1 VRVADFDFDLP
12 PDLIA
17 TRPIEPR
24 DAARLLV
31 VDRASGAIT
40 DWVFRDLPDLLEPGD
55 LLVGNDAKV
64 IPARLHGRRADT
76 GGAVEVFLLRPEGA
90 RRWRALVNPGRRLR
104 PGVRVAFDEGAS
116 CVVAAVLE
124 TGERLVDFEGA
135 AGAEIDVLA
144 LAERIGAVPL
154 PPYLRRDADA
164 ADRTD
169 YQTVYARS
177 PGAVAA
183 PTAGLH
189 VTPEVLARLAV
200 RGVGFASVTL
210 DVGPGTFRPVTV
222 DDLDDHQMD
231 EETYEIPA
239 ATAEAIA
246 RTKAAGRRVVA
257 LGTTVVRTLEAAAS
271 AVGESGGGRVPA
283 GRGATRL
290 FVKPGFRFRV
300 IDALVTNFHL
310 PKSTLLALV
319 SAFGGVEVIR
329 RAYAH
334 AVAQRYRFYSYGDAM
349 LIRPYGEAR

>member
-1 VRVADFDFDLP
+1 MRAADFDFVLP
-12 PDLIA
+12 PELIA
-17 TRPIEPR
+17 ARPIEPR

-31 VDRASGAIT
+31 VDRATGAIT
-40 DWVFRDLPDLLEPGD
+40 DRIFRDLPDLLEPGD

-76 GGAVEVFLLRPEGA
+76 GGAVEVFLLRAEGA

-104 PGVRVAFDEGAS
+104 PGVRVAFEGGAS
-116 CVVAAVLE
+116 CVVAEVLE

-135 AGAEIDVLA
+135 AGAELDVLA
-144 LAERIGAVPL
+144 FAERIGAVPL
-154 PPYLRRDADA
+154 PPYLRREADA

-169 YQTVYARS
+169 YQTVYARV

-189 VTPEVLARLAV
+189 VTPDVLARLAA

-222 DDLDDHQMD
+222 DDLDDHLMD
-231 EETYEIPA
+231 EETYEVPA

-257 LGTTVVRTLEAAAS
+257 LGTTVVRTLEAAA
-271 AVGESGGGRVPA
+271 ANDDAGRVPA

-290 FVKPGFRFRV
+290 FVKPGHRFRV

-310 PKSTLLALV
+310 PKSTLLVLV
-319 SAFGGVEVIR
+319 SAFGGSDLVR
-329 RAYAH
+329 RAYVH
-334 AVAQRYRFYSYGDAM
+334 AVSSRYRFYSYGDAM
-349 LIRPYGEAR
+349 LIRPYGVR

>member
-1 VRVADFDFDLP
+1 VRAADFDFELP

-31 VDRASGAIT
+31 VDRATGEIA
-40 DWVFRDLPDLLEPGD
+40 DRVFRDLPDLLEPGD

-76 GGAVEVFLLRPEGA
+76 GGAVEVFLLRAEGA

-104 PGVRVAFDEGAS
+104 PGVRVAFEGGAS
-116 CVVAAVLE
+116 CVVAEVLE

-135 AGAEIDVLA
+135 AGAEIDVLG

-169 YQTVYARS
+169 YQTVYARV

-189 VTPEVLARLAV
+189 VTPGVLARLATH
-200 RGVGFASVTL
+200 GVGFASVTL

-231 EETYEIPA
+231 EETFDVPA

-246 RTKAAGRRVVA
+246 CTHAAGGRVVA
-257 LGTTVVRTLEAAAS
+257 LGTTVVRTLEAAATGS
-271 AVGESGGGRVPA
+271 SGASEDVGRVPA

-290 FVKPGFRFRV
+290 FVKPGYRFRV

-310 PKSTLLALV
+310 PKSTLLVLV
-319 SAFGGVEVIR
+319 SAFGGSELVR

-334 AVAQRYRFYSYGDAM
+334 AVANRYRFYSYGDAM
-349 LIRPYGEAR
+349 LVR

>member
-1 VRVADFDFDLP
+1 MRAADFDFDLP
-12 PDLIA
+12 PELVA

-31 VDRASGAIT
+31 LDRAAGAL
-40 DWVFRDLPDLLEPGD
+40 DDRVFRDLPGLLEPGD

-76 GGAVEVFLLRPEGA
+76 GGAVEVFLLRAEGA

-104 PGVRVAFDEGAS
+104 PGVRVAFEGGAS
-116 CVVAAVLE
+116 CVVAEVLE

-164 ADRTD
+164 ADRSD
-169 YQTVYARS
+169 YQTVYAKV

-189 VTPEVLARLAV
+189 VTPEVLAGLAA
-200 RGVGFASVTL
+200 RGLGFASVTL

-222 DDLDDHQMD
+222 DDLDDHRMD
-231 EETYEIPA
+231 EETYEVPV
-239 ATAEAIA
+239 ATADAIA

-257 LGTTVVRTLEAAAS
+257 LGTTVVRTLEAAA
-271 AVGESGGGRVPA
+271 ADETGRVTA

-319 SAFGGVEVIR
+319 SAFGGVEAVR

-334 AVAQRYRFYSYGDAM
+334 AVAHRYRFYSYGDAM
-349 LIRPYGEAR
+349 LIRPYGVR